1 MNLLP
6 KCHEEFSKEDYWNTF
21 FKKRGKKT
29 FEWYGE
35 YPQLC
40 GQLSKYVKVKD
51 EILVVGC
58 GNSKLSMD
66 LYDVGYRS
74 IKSIDISKIV
84 IDQMIEQN
92 RVDRPNLVFNKMD
105 ATQMTYSD
113 DTFSVIIDKGTLD
126 ALMSNNDEET
136 LTKIDKYFNEISRV
150 LRRGGRYICI
160 SLLQEHILRKLISY
174 FTSSHFMFRI
184 TRCQD
189 AEIKAK
195 EEDGSSFPVFIV
207 MATKFPGLSQQVL
220 ELALTGDHISKVSNT
235 EELINAILA
244 VQQSN
249 IVCNRLQKRSI
260 ADVGEI
266 TLDLFSPEND
276 KPRYI
281 IHVLDRP
288 KGNGKSYAVFLV
300 PQGRDSD
307 WLFGTKEGRKE
318 FAELMEKDRIA
329 IVILGRNHTFKNWDE
344 VKEELNYSVKNL
356 APSGLPSNSTIA
368 YLSLGAD
375 VGKCEI
381 LHEEESKINGR
392 IAIEDVYSDNH
403 DLKFRR
409 LIFLKNQFVIQSDA
423 KVKSIKTR
431 RGKIKDI
438 IDHGYLACE
447 HHAFMLIG
455 VQAMIGSNTKRNQCK
470 EILVIGLGGGGLCM
484 FLYRCFPQ
492 SKITAIEIDE
502 TVLKIAKE
510 YFNFIIDERS
520 KVEICDGINYL
531 EDAAK
536 NGKKFDAILFD
547 ISTNDKL
554 LGISCPPIEFLKPSV
569 LSSVSKCLNKD
580 GFFILSLVCRDK
592 NLRPEIL
599 NDLKKT
605 FSSITSIQIKDIIN
619 EILFCTVSKKN
630 PDDWKDIWNNA
641 KEIFKQTLEKYKLS
655 IKNDTETSEFLQHL
669 TIEL

>member
-6 KCHEEFSKEDYWNTF
+6 KCHEEFSKEDYWNSF

-40 GQLSKYVKVKD
+40 GQLSKYVKIKD

-66 LYDVGYRS
+66 LYDVGY
-74 IKSIDISKIV
+74 SIDISKVV
-84 IDQMIEQN
+84 IDQMKEQN
-92 RVDRPNLVFNKMD
+92 KLKRPDLVFERMD
-105 ATQMTYSD
+105 AIEMTYSN
-113 DTFSVIIDKGTLD
+113 DTFSVVIDKGTLD

-136 LTKIDKYFNEISRV
+136 SSKIDKYFNEISRV

-174 FTSSHFMFRI
+174 FASSYFMFRI

-189 AEIKAK
+189 AEIKAQ

-207 MATKFPGLSQQVL
+207 MATKFPGLSQQIL
-220 ELALTGDHISKVSNT
+220 ELALTGDHISKVSST
-235 EELINAILA
+235 EELINAVLA

-266 TLDLFSPEND
+266 TLDLFEPEND

-288 KGNGKSYAVFLV
+288 RSNGKSYAVFLV

-329 IVILGRNHTFKNWDE
+329 IVILGRNHTFKNWDQ

-356 APSGLPSNSTIA
+356 APPGLPPNFSIA
-368 YLSLGAD
+368 YLSLGPD
-375 VGKCEI
+375 VGKCET
-381 LHEEESKINGR
+381 LHEEESEINGR
-392 IAIEDVYSDNH
+392 ISIEDVFSNDQ
-403 DLKFRR
+403 DIKFRR

-423 KVKSIKTR
+423 MVKSIKTR
-431 RGKIKDI
+431 RGKKKDI
-438 IDHGYLACE
+438 IEHGYLACE
-447 HHAFMLIG
+447 HHAFMSIG
-455 VQAMIGSNTKRNQCK
+455 VQAMIGNNSNKNNSK
-470 EILVIGLGGGGLCM
+470 EILVVGLGGGGLCM

-492 SKITAIEIDE
+492 SKVTAIEIDK
-502 TVLKIAKE
+502 TILKIAQE
-510 YFNFIIDERS
+510 YFSFITDNRS
-520 KVEICDGINYL
+520 KVEICDGIKYL
-531 EDAAK
+531 EEAAES
-536 NGKKFDAILFD
+536 GKKFDAILFD
-547 ISTNDKL
+547 VSTNDKL

-569 LSSVSKCLNKD
+569 LSSVSKCLNKN

-592 NLRPEIL
+592 NLRPEIM
-599 NDLKKT
+599 NDLKNV
-605 FSSITSIQIKDIIN
+605 FSSITSVKIKDIIN
-619 EILFCTVSKKN
+619 EILYCTITKKT
-630 PDDWKDIWNNA
+630 PDEWKKIWNDS
-641 KEIFKQTLEKYKLS
+641 KENFKQSLEKNKLS

-669 TIEL
+669 TVEL